1 MLADLLWAVRPKAS
15 VDDPANPRD
24 DRPHGEIGRRLGRAV
39 GALEAL
45 PEHLFEG
52 RGGALAVLDRDRP
65 EAERVHHHERRR
77 RGFLG
82 EDLGEAGHRRRQS
95 LAQAGLRPVGDSDPR
110 GDLVDDRLEGRE
122 EAGLLGVEVLIEGRL
137 RDAGEPDELAHR
149 GLAVAVPGDSRDHRP
164 FEPPALVAPGVGPA
178 LSAAPA
184 VQRAEDRPGS
194 FRGTHVLSLTE
205 VCRKSTDKVRSAM
218 RFSASRTA
226 SARSEPGPAPARAAR
241 RPARGPARAGSP
253 TRFRCRRRAPASATE
268 ARPR

>member
-1 MLADLLWAVRPKAS
+1 MARTARSDGASARP
-15 VDDPANPRD
+15 
-24 DRPHGEIGRRLGRAV
+24 V

-65 EAERVHHHERRR
+65 EAERGHHHERRR
-77 RGFLG
+77 RRFLG

-122 EAGLLGVEVLIEGRL
+122 KAGLLGVEVLIEGRL

-149 GLAVAVPGDSRDHRP
+149 GVARSRAGRQPRP
-164 FEPPALVAPGVGPA
+164 SPLRDA
-178 LSAAPA
+178 
-184 VQRAEDRPGS
+184 RAGGARCWSGL
-194 FRGTHVLSLTE
+194 FRRARRS
-205 VCRKSTDKVRSAM
+205 VCGRSA
-218 RFSASRTA
+218 RELSRNSCTQLDRGLPKVHRQAMAIA
-226 SARSEPGPAPARAAR
+226 SARREAAAARSGPGPAPAPADG
-241 RPARGPARAGSP
+241 RPARAPARAGSP

-268 ARPR
+268 ARRR